1 MNELDCDT
9 VSSQKEL
16 MRNRD
21 TYVKEVRFFRKLQ
34 APRLE

>member
-16 MRNRD
+16 MRNHD
-21 TYVKEVRFFRKLQ
+21 TYVKKARFFRKLQ
-34 APRLE
+34 VLRLE